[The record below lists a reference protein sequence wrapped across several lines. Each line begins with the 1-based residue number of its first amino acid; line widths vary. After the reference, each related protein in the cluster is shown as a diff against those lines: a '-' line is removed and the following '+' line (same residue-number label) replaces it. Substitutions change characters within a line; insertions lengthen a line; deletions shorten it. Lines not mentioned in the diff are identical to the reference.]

1 MARKV
6 LIINGHDYSGF
17 VAEDGYQWEDN
28 DIDGDGAGRAMDTMM
43 DRDLLAD
50 KTKLQISCRDLLQL
64 ESSAIL
70 TDIKQEFYEATVL
83 DACKGEI
90 TCQMYTSSRKAAIA
104 VIRDDGEVVWSG
116 LSFSMIER

>member
-50 KTKLQISCRDLLQL
+50 KTKLQISCRDLLQS

-70 TDIKQEFYEATVL
+70 KDIKQEFYEATVL

-116 LSFSMIER
+116 LSFPMIER

>member
-50 KTKLQISCRDLLQL
+50 KTKLQISCRDLLQS

-104 VIRDDGEVVWSG
+104 VIRDDGEIVWSG

>member
-6 LIINGHDYSGF
+6 LIINSHDYSDF

-50 KTKLQISCRDLLQL
+50 KTKLQISCRDLLQS

>member
-6 LIINGHDYSGF
+6 LFINGHDYSDF
-17 VAEDGYQWEDN
+17 VAEDGYQWENN
-28 DIDGDGAGRAMDTMM
+28 DIDGNGAGRAMDTMM

-50 KTKLQISCRDLLQL
+50 KTKLRISCRDLLQS

>member
-6 LIINGHDYSGF
+6 LIINGHDYSDF

-28 DIDGDGAGRAMDTMM
+28 DIDGNGAGRAMDTVM

-50 KTKLQISCRDLLQL
+50 KTKLQISCRDLLQS

>member
-1 MARKV
+1 MAQKV
-6 LIINGHDYSGF
+6 LFINGHDYSDF

-50 KTKLQISCRDLLQL
+50 KTKLRISCRDLLQS

-116 LSFSMIER
+116 LSFPMIER

>member
-6 LIINGHDYSGF
+6 LFINGHDYSDF

-50 KTKLQISCRDLLQL
+50 KTKLQISCRDLRQS

>member
-6 LIINGHDYSGF
+6 LFINGHDYSDF

-28 DIDGDGAGRAMDTMM
+28 DIDGDGAGRAMDIMM

-50 KTKLQISCRDLLQL
+50 KTKLQISCRDLLQS

>member
-50 KTKLQISCRDLLQL
+50 KTKLQISCRDLLQS

-104 VIRDDGEVVWSG
+104 VIRDGGEVVWSG

>member
-6 LIINGHDYSGF
+6 LFINGHDYSDF

-50 KTKLQISCRDLLQL
+50 KTKLQISCRDLLQS
-64 ESSAIL
+64 ESSSIL

>member
-6 LIINGHDYSGF
+6 LIINGHNYSGF

-50 KTKLQISCRDLLQL
+50 KTKLQISCRDLLQSD
-64 ESSAIL
+64 SSAIL

>member
-50 KTKLQISCRDLLQL
+50 KTKLQISCRDLLQS
-64 ESSAIL
+64 ESSSIL

>member
-17 VAEDGYQWEDN
+17 VTEDGYQWEDN

-50 KTKLQISCRDLLQL
+50 KTKLQISCRDLLQS

>member
-6 LIINGHDYSGF
+6 LFINGHDYSDF

-28 DIDGDGAGRAMDTMM
+28 DIDGNGAGRAMDTMM

-50 KTKLQISCRDLLQL
+50 KTKLQISCRDLLQS

-83 DACKGEI
+83 DAPARCTPAPGRRRLR
-90 TCQMYTSSRKAAIA
+90 SSGMMGK
-104 VIRDDGEVVWSG
+104 SCG
-116 LSFSMIER
+116 LASVSP

>member
-28 DIDGDGAGRAMDTMM
+28 DIDGNGAGRAMDTMM

-50 KTKLQISCRDLLQL
+50 KTKLQISCRDLLQS

>member
-50 KTKLQISCRDLLQL
+50 KTKLQISCRDLLQS

-90 TCQMYTSSRKAAIA
+90 TCQMYTSSQKAAIA

>member
-6 LIINGHDYSGF
+6 LFINGHDYSDF
-17 VAEDGYQWEDN
+17 VTEDGYQWEDN

-50 KTKLQISCRDLLQL
+50 KTKLQISCRDLLQS

>member
-6 LIINGHDYSGF
+6 LNINGHDYSGF
-17 VAEDGYQWEDN
+17 VAEDGYLWEDN

-50 KTKLQISCRDLLQL
+50 KTKLQISCRDLLQS

-90 TCQMYTSSRKAAIA
+90 SCQMYTSSRKAAIA